1 MSQRITYSTP
11 NNTTVE
17 TLRKYSRLK
26 KCSLSAVI
34 SLATDAVA
42 PVLEKIISHYDEAN
56 EIENNLFQACFFS
69 KNRPVRSIPVRS
81 QEEYYLAIWN
91 TYIKYNIDNLDHNLY
106 KHNLPNRRI
115 GENEKKKI
123 IENQEGIIDKYN
135 AKKGIF
141 IYLDRRI
148 NYAHKLSA
156 GYSNLILI
164 KETSYEDVSFDFSK
178 MIIAPILDLITL
190 GIDET
195 VRRKNDNK
203 TVQCICWIPV
213 CYINNKALMIPV
225 VHEDDVSASTKN
237 GGKIII
243 VEPFKDEV
251 KM

>member
-42 PVLEKIISHYDEAN
+42 PVLEKIISHHDEAN

-69 KNRPVRSIPVRS
+69 KNRPLRSIPVRS

-115 GENEKKKI
+115 GDNEKK
-123 IENQEGIIDKYN
+123 
-135 AKKGIF
+135 
-141 IYLDRRI
+141 R
-148 NYAHKLSA
+148 
-156 GYSNLILI
+156 
-164 KETSYEDVSFDFSK
+164 
-178 MIIAPILDLITL
+178 
-190 GIDET
+190 
-195 VRRKNDNK
+195 
-203 TVQCICWIPV
+203 
-213 CYINNKALMIPV
+213 
-225 VHEDDVSASTKN
+225 
-237 GGKIII
+237 
-243 VEPFKDEV
+243 
-251 KM
+251 